1 MLLEAGRPH
10 MKKINKIAVIFSAT
24 RKTDK
29 ALIKVNEIIE
39 STNSEVILST
49 NIKKLNSETNKKA
62 SKADL
67 ILVLGGDGTMIGSIR
82 NLHSLNVPFLGI
94 NSGTVGFLTDLSMS
108 KIEKLKDILQGSYL
122 KESRPVFEAYSSM
135 KKKEIFLNEVVIH
148 SGSVTK
154 MLDLE
159 ISLKDQV
166 IYNLKADGLI
176 ISSSTGSTAY
186 SYSGGGPIISPKL
199 DAISLLPMFSHS
211 SSSHSLLLSNKEE
224 VTVKIKNKN
233 LNSTQIFVDGKKNLK
248 YTNKGLKVSNLK
260 KTFKLYHPKDYNYF
274 EACRTKLG
282 WAVSIEHLKQD

>member
-1 MLLEAGRPH
+1 
-10 MKKINKIAVIFSAT
+10 MKKITKIAVIYSAT

-29 ALIKVNEIIE
+29 ALIRVNEIIE
-39 STNSEVILST
+39 SSNSEVILST
-49 NIKKLNSETNKKA
+49 NIKKLNSETFKKA

-82 NLHSLNVPFLGI
+82 KLHSLDVPFLGI
-94 NSGTVGFLTDLSMS
+94 NSGTVGFLTDLSIN

-122 KESRPVFEAYSSM
+122 KENRPVFEAYSSL
-135 KKKEIFLNEVVIH
+135 KNKEIFLNEVVIH

-199 DAISLLPMFSHS
+199 DALSLLPMFSHS

-224 VTVKIKNKN
+224 ISVKIKNN
-233 LNSTQIFVDGKKNLK
+233 DNNALQIVMDGKKNLK
-248 YTNKGLKVSNLK
+248 YSNNGLKIAHTK

-282 WAVSIEHLKQD
+282 WAIPIENYKND

>member
-1 MLLEAGRPH
+1 
-10 MKKINKIAVIFSAT
+10 MKKITKIAVIYSAT
-24 RKTDK
+24 RKTDE
-29 ALIKVNEIIE
+29 ALFRVNEIIE
-39 STNSEVILST
+39 SSNSEVILST
-49 NIKKLNSETNKKA
+49 NIKKLNTETIKKA
-62 SKADL
+62 SKAEL

-94 NSGTVGFLTDLSMS
+94 NSGTVGFLTDLSLS
-108 KIEKLKDILQGSYL
+108 KIEKLKDILQGYYL
-122 KESRPVFEAYSSM
+122 KESRPVFEAYSSI

-186 SYSGGGPIISPKL
+186 SYSGGGPIVSPKL

-211 SSSHSLLLSNKEE
+211 SSSHSLLLSDREE

-248 YTNKGLKVSNLK
+248 YTNKGLKVSNTK

-282 WAVSIEHLKQD
+282 WAIPIEKFKSE

>member
-1 MLLEAGRPH
+1 
-10 MKKINKIAVIFSAT
+10 MKKIKKIAIVFSAT

-29 ALIKVNEIIE
+29 ILVEAREIIKQAD
-39 STNSEVILST
+39 SELVCIVNVNQIRLSD
-49 NIKKLNSETNKKA
+49 LNKI

-67 ILVLGGDGTMIGSIR
+67 ILVFGGDGTMIGSIR
-82 NLHSLNVPFLGI
+82 SLHSLNIPFLGV
-94 NSGTVGFLTDLSMS
+94 NSGTVGFLTDLSIS
-108 KIEKLKDILQGSYL
+108 KINNLIHILKGNY
-122 KESRPVFEAYSSM
+122 KTENRPIFEASTSSRR
-135 KKKEIFLNEVVIH
+135 KEIFLNEVVIH

-159 ISLKDQV
+159 LSIKDQV

-176 ISSSTGSTAY
+176 VSSSTGSTAY

-199 DAISLLPMFSHS
+199 DALSLLPMFSHS

-224 VTVKIKNKN
+224 VNLKIKNKN
-233 LNSTQIFVDGKKNLK
+233 TDTVQIFMDGKKNLK
-248 YTNKGLKVSNLK
+248 YSKSGLKISNTK

-282 WAVSIEHLKQD
+282 WALPIEKFKND

>member
-1 MLLEAGRPH
+1 
-10 MKKINKIAVIFSAT
+10 MKQISKIAVIYSAT
-24 RKTDK
+24 RKTDR
-29 ALIKVNEIIE
+29 ALSKVNEIIK
-39 STNSEVILST
+39 SLKSEIILSS
-49 NIKKLNSETNKKA
+49 NIKKLDSKAFKKA

-82 NLHSLNVPFLGI
+82 SLYSLNIPFLGI
-94 NSGTVGFLTDLSMS
+94 NSGTVGFLTDLSLS
-108 KIEKLKDILQGSYL
+108 KIEKLKDILKGSYL
-122 KESRPVFEAYSSM
+122 KESRPIYEAYTSL

-159 ISLKDQV
+159 ISLKDQA

-211 SSSHSLLLSNKEE
+211 SSSHSLLLSNREE

-248 YTNKGLKVSNLK
+248 YSNNGLKVTNTK

-282 WAVSIEHLKQD
+282 WAVSIENLKKE

>member
-1 MLLEAGRPH
+1 
-10 MKKINKIAVIFSAT
+10 MKKISQIAIVYSST
-24 RKTDK
+24 RKTDE
-29 ALIKVNEIIE
+29 ALERVTKITE
-39 STNSEVILST
+39 SLDCKIVLSS
-49 NIKKLNSETNKKA
+49 NINKLNLSNSKKA

-82 NLHSLNVPFLGI
+82 SLHALNVPFLGI
-94 NSGTVGFLTDLSMS
+94 NSGTVGFLTDLSLS
-108 KIEKLKDILQGSYL
+108 KIDKIKDILAGSFL
-122 KESRPVFEAYSSM
+122 MENRPIFEAFTSNR
-135 KKKEIFLNEVVIH
+135 KKEIFLNEVVIH

-159 ISLKDQV
+159 LSLKGQV

-211 SSSHSLLLSNKEE
+211 SSSHSLLLSNEE
-224 VTVKIKNKN
+224 EITVKIKNKD

-248 YTNKGLKVSNLK
+248 YSSNGLKVINTK

-274 EACRTKLG
+274 EACRSKLG
-282 WAVSIEHLKQD
+282 WALPIENFKND

>member
-1 MLLEAGRPH
+1 
-10 MKKINKIAVIFSAT
+10 MKKINKIVIVYSAT

-29 ALIKVNEIIE
+29 VLSKVKEIIE
-39 STNSEVILST
+39 LSNSEIILSS
-49 NIKKLNSETNKKA
+49 NINRLDSQSFKKA

-82 NLHSLNVPFLGI
+82 NLHALNVPFLGI
-94 NSGTVGFLTDLSMS
+94 NSGTVGFLTDLSIS

-135 KKKEIFLNEVVIH
+135 QNKEIFLNEVVIH

-211 SSSHSLLLSNKEE
+211 SSSHSLLLSNNEE

-233 LNSTQIFVDGKKNLK
+233 LSSTQIFVDGKKNLK
-248 YTNKGLKVSNLK
+248 YTNKGLKVSNSK

-282 WAVSIEHLKQD
+282 WALPIENLNK

>member
-1 MLLEAGRPH
+1 
-10 MKKINKIAVIFSAT
+10 MKKITKIAVIYSAT
-24 RKTDK
+24 RKTDE
-29 ALIKVNEIIE
+29 ALFRVNEIIE
-39 STNSEVILST
+39 SSNSEVILST
-49 NIKKLNSETNKKA
+49 NVKKLNTETIKKA
-62 SKADL
+62 SKAEL

-94 NSGTVGFLTDLSMS
+94 NSGTVGFLTDLSLN
-108 KIEKLKDILQGSYL
+108 KIEKLKDILQGYYL
-122 KESRPVFEAYSSM
+122 KESRPVFEAYSSI

-159 ISLKDQV
+159 ISLKNQV

-199 DAISLLPMFSHS
+199 NAISLLPMFSHS
-211 SSSHSLLLSNKEE
+211 SSSHSLLLSDKEE

-248 YTNKGLKVSNLK
+248 YTNKGLKVSNTK

>member
-1 MLLEAGRPH
+1 
-10 MKKINKIAVIFSAT
+10 MKKINKIVIVYSAT

-29 ALIKVNEIIE
+29 VLSKVKEIIE
-39 STNSEVILST
+39 SSNSEIILSS
-49 NIKKLNSETNKKA
+49 NVNKLDSQSFKIA

-82 NLHSLNVPFLGI
+82 NLHALNVPFLGI
-94 NSGTVGFLTDLSMS
+94 NSGTVGFLTDLSLS
-108 KIEKLKDILQGSYL
+108 KIEKLKDILNGSYL
-122 KESRPVFEAYSSM
+122 KERRPIFEAYSNLR
-135 KKKEIFLNEVVIH
+135 KKEIFLNEVVIH

-211 SSSHSLLLSNKEE
+211 SSSQSLLLSNKEE

-248 YTNKGLKVSNLK
+248 YSLKGLKVSNSK
-260 KTFKLYHPKDYNYF
+260 KTFKLYHPRDYNYF

-282 WAVSIEHLKQD
+282 WALPIENFKND

>member
-1 MLLEAGRPH
+1 
-10 MKKINKIAVIFSAT
+10 MKKINKIVVVYSAT

-29 ALIKVNEIIE
+29 VLSKVKEIIE
-39 STNSEVILST
+39 LSNAEIILSS
-49 NIKKLNSETNKKA
+49 NIKKLDSQTHKKA

-82 NLHSLNVPFLGI
+82 NLHTLNVPFLGI
-94 NSGTVGFLTDLSMS
+94 NSGTVGFLTDLSIS
-108 KIEKLKDILQGSYL
+108 NIVKLKDILQGSYL

-135 KKKEIFLNEVVIH
+135 QNKEIFLNEVVIH

-211 SSSHSLLLSNKEE
+211 SSSHSLLLSNNEE

-233 LNSTQIFVDGKKNLK
+233 LSSTQIFVDGKKNLK
-248 YTNKGLKVSNLK
+248 YTNKGLKVSNSE

-274 EACRTKLG
+274 EACRAKLG
-282 WAVSIEHLKQD
+282 WAIPIENLNK

>member
-1 MLLEAGRPH
+1 
-10 MKKINKIAVIFSAT
+10 
-24 RKTDK
+24 
-29 ALIKVNEIIE
+29 
-39 STNSEVILST
+39 
-49 NIKKLNSETNKKA
+49 
-62 SKADL
+62 
-67 ILVLGGDGTMIGSIR
+67 
-82 NLHSLNVPFLGI
+82 
-94 NSGTVGFLTDLSMS
+94 
-108 KIEKLKDILQGSYL
+108 
-122 KESRPVFEAYSSM
+122 
-135 KKKEIFLNEVVIH
+135 
-148 SGSVTK
+148 

-211 SSSHSLLLSNKEE
+211 SSSHSLLLSDREE

-248 YTNKGLKVSNLK
+248 YTNNLKVSNSK
-260 KTFKLYHPKDYNYF
+260 KLLNFIIQKIIIT

-282 WAVSIEHLKQD
+282 

>member
-1 MLLEAGRPH
+1 
-10 MKKINKIAVIFSAT
+10 MKKITKIAVIYSAT

-29 ALIKVNEIIE
+29 ALFRVNEIIE
-39 STNSEVILST
+39 SSNSEVILST
-49 NIKKLNSETNKKA
+49 NIKKLNSEITKKA
-62 SKADL
+62 SKAEL

-94 NSGTVGFLTDLSMS
+94 NSGTVGFLTDLSLS
-108 KIEKLKDILQGSYL
+108 KIEKLKEILQGYYL
-122 KESRPVFEAYSSM
+122 KESRPVFEAYTSIR
-135 KKKEIFLNEVVIH
+135 KKEIFLNEVVIH

-211 SSSHSLLLSNKEE
+211 SSSHSLLLSDKEE

-248 YTNKGLKVSNLK
+248 YTNKGLKVSNTK

>member
-1 MLLEAGRPH
+1 
-10 MKKINKIAVIFSAT
+10 
-24 RKTDK
+24 
-29 ALIKVNEIIE
+29 
-39 STNSEVILST
+39 
-49 NIKKLNSETNKKA
+49 
-62 SKADL
+62 
-67 ILVLGGDGTMIGSIR
+67 MIGSIR
-82 NLHSLNVPFLGI
+82 NLYSLNVPFLGI
-94 NSGTVGFLTDLSMS
+94 NSGTVGFLTDLSLN
-108 KIEKLKDILQGSYL
+108 KIEKLKEILKGNYI
-122 KESRPVFEAYSSM
+122 KEKRPIFEAYSDNEN
-135 KKKEIFLNEVVIH
+135 KEIFLNEVVIH

-159 ISLKDQV
+159 LSLKNQV

-199 DAISLLPMFSHS
+199 DALSLLPMFSHS

-233 LNSTQIFVDGKKNLK
+233 LSSIQIFVDGKKNLK
-248 YTNKGLKVSNLK
+248 YSKNGLKVSNTK

-282 WAVSIEHLKQD
+282 WALPIENLKRLKMNTTRILNYFSLLFLFC

>member
-1 MLLEAGRPH
+1 
-10 MKKINKIAVIFSAT
+10 MKKINKIVIVYSAT

-29 ALIKVNEIIE
+29 VLSKVKEIIE
-39 STNSEVILST
+39 LSNTEIILSS
-49 NIKKLNSETNKKA
+49 NINRLDSQSSKKA

-82 NLHSLNVPFLGI
+82 NLHTLNVPFLGI
-94 NSGTVGFLTDLSMS
+94 NSGTVGFLTDLPIS

-135 KKKEIFLNEVVIH
+135 QNKEIFLNEVVIH

-211 SSSHSLLLSNKEE
+211 SSSHSLLLSNNEE

-233 LNSTQIFVDGKKNLK
+233 LSSTQIFVDGKKNLK
-248 YTNKGLKVSNLK
+248 YTNKGLKVSNSK

-282 WAVSIEHLKQD
+282 WALPIENLNK

>member
-1 MLLEAGRPH
+1 
-10 MKKINKIAVIFSAT
+10 MKKINKIVVVYSAT

-29 ALIKVNEIIE
+29 VLSKVKEIIE
-39 STNSEVILST
+39 LSNAEIILSS
-49 NIKKLNSETNKKA
+49 NIKKLDSQTHKKA

-82 NLHSLNVPFLGI
+82 NLHTLNVPFLGI
-94 NSGTVGFLTDLSMS
+94 NSGTVGFLTDLS
-108 KIEKLKDILQGSYL
+108 ITNIVKLKDILQGSYL
-122 KESRPVFEAYSSM
+122 KESRPVFGAYSSM
-135 KKKEIFLNEVVIH
+135 QNKEIFLNEVVIH

-211 SSSHSLLLSNKEE
+211 SSSHSLLLSNNEE

-233 LNSTQIFVDGKKNLK
+233 LSSTQIFVDGKKNLK
-248 YTNKGLKVSNLK
+248 YTNKGLKVSNSE

-282 WAVSIEHLKQD
+282 WAIPIENLNK

>member
-1 MLLEAGRPH
+1 
-10 MKKINKIAVIFSAT
+10 MKKITKIAVIYSAT
-24 RKTDK
+24 RKTDE
-29 ALIKVNEIIE
+29 ALFRVNEIIE
-39 STNSEVILST
+39 SSNSEVILST
-49 NIKKLNSETNKKA
+49 NIKKLNTETIKKA
-62 SKADL
+62 SKAEL

-94 NSGTVGFLTDLSMS
+94 NSGTVGFLTDLSLS
-108 KIEKLKDILQGSYL
+108 KIEKLKDILQGYYL
-122 KESRPVFEAYSSM
+122 KESRPVFEAYSSI

-199 DAISLLPMFSHS
+199 NAISLLPMFSHS
-211 SSSHSLLLSNKEE
+211 SSSHSLLLSDREE

-248 YTNKGLKVSNLK
+248 YTNKGLKVSNTK

>member
-1 MLLEAGRPH
+1 
-10 MKKINKIAVIFSAT
+10 MKKITKIAVIYSGT
-24 RKTDK
+24 RKTDN
-29 ALIKVNEIIE
+29 ALLRVNEIIE
-39 STNSEVILST
+39 SSNSEVILST
-49 NIKKLNSETNKKA
+49 NIKKLNSETIKQA
-62 SKADL
+62 SKAEL

-94 NSGTVGFLTDLSMS
+94 NSGTVGFLTDLSLS
-108 KIEKLKDILQGSYL
+108 KIEKLKDILQGHYL
-122 KESRPVFEAYSSM
+122 KESRPVFEAYSSF

-199 DAISLLPMFSHS
+199 DIISLLPMFSHS
-211 SSSHSLLLSNKEE
+211 SSSHSLLLSDREE

-248 YTNKGLKVSNLK
+248 YTNKGLKVSNTK

-282 WAVSIEHLKQD
+282 WAVSIENLKQD

>member
-1 MLLEAGRPH
+1 
-10 MKKINKIAVIFSAT
+10 MKIINKIAIVYSAT
-24 RKTDK
+24 RKTDE
-29 ALIKVNEIIE
+29 ALVKVREIID
-39 STNSEVILST
+39 SLNAKVVFSS
-49 NIKKLNSETNKKA
+49 NIKKLNSIDLKKI

-67 ILVLGGDGTMIGSIR
+67 ILVLGGDGTMIGSMR
-82 NLHSLNVPFLGI
+82 NLYSLNVPFLGI
-94 NSGTVGFLTDLSMS
+94 NSGTVGFLTDLPLN
-108 KIEKLKDILQGSYL
+108 KIEKLNEIIKGNYI
-122 KESRPVFEAYSSM
+122 KESRPIFEAYTDNDN
-135 KKKEIFLNEVVIH
+135 KEIFLNEVVIH

-159 ISLKDQV
+159 LSLKKQV

-224 VTVKIKNKN
+224 VIVKIKNKN
-233 LNSTQIFVDGKKNLK
+233 LSSIQIFVDGKKNLK
-248 YTNKGLKVSNLK
+248 YSNHGLKVSSTK

-282 WAVSIEHLKQD
+282 WALPIEHFKN

>member
-1 MLLEAGRPH
+1 
-10 MKKINKIAVIFSAT
+10 MKKITKIAVIYSAT

-29 ALIKVNEIIE
+29 ALSRVNEIIE
-39 STNSEVILST
+39 SSNSEVILST
-49 NIKKLNSETNKKA
+49 NIKKLNSETIKKA
-62 SKADL
+62 SKAEL

-94 NSGTVGFLTDLSMS
+94 NSGTVGFLTDLSLN
-108 KIEKLKDILQGSYL
+108 KIAKLKDILQGYYL
-122 KESRPVFEAYSSM
+122 KESRPVFEAYSSI

-159 ISLKDQV
+159 ISLKNQV

-199 DAISLLPMFSHS
+199 NAISLLPMFSHS
-211 SSSHSLLLSNKEE
+211 SSSHSLLLSDNEE

-248 YTNKGLKVSNLK
+248 YTNKGLKVSNTK

>member
-1 MLLEAGRPH
+1 
-10 MKKINKIAVIFSAT
+10 MKKITKIAVIYSAT

-29 ALIKVNEIIE
+29 ALSRVNEIIE
-39 STNSEVILST
+39 SSNSEVILST
-49 NIKKLNSETNKKA
+49 NIKKLNSETIKKA
-62 SKADL
+62 SKAEL

-94 NSGTVGFLTDLSMS
+94 NSGTVGFLTDLSLT
-108 KIEKLKDILQGSYL
+108 KIEKLKDILQGYYL
-122 KESRPVFEAYSSM
+122 KESRPVFEAYSSI

-186 SYSGGGPIISPKL
+186 SYSGGGPIVSPKL

-211 SSSHSLLLSNKEE
+211 SSSHSLLLSDREE

-248 YTNKGLKVSNLK
+248 YTNKGLKVSNTK

-282 WAVSIEHLKQD
+282 WAIPIEKFKSE

>member
-1 MLLEAGRPH
+1 MKII
-10 MKKINKIAVIFSAT
+10 KKIAIVFSAT

-29 ALIKVNEIIE
+29 ILAKAREIIKQADSELVCIVNVNEIR
-39 STNSEVILST
+39 SSD
-49 NIKKLNSETNKKA
+49 LNKI

-67 ILVLGGDGTMIGSIR
+67 ILVFGGDGTMIGSIR
-82 NLHSLNVPFLGI
+82 SLFSLNIPFLGI
-94 NSGTVGFLTDLSMS
+94 NSGTVGFLTDLSLS
-108 KIEKLKDILQGSYL
+108 KINNLTHIFKGNYKTEN
-122 KESRPVFEAYSSM
+122 RPIFEASTSSRR
-135 KKKEIFLNEVVIH
+135 KEIFLNEVVIH

-159 ISLKDQV
+159 LSIKDQV

-176 ISSSTGSTAY
+176 VSSSTGSTAY

-199 DAISLLPMFSHS
+199 DALSLLPMFSHS

-224 VTVKIKNKN
+224 VNLKIQNKSTETV
-233 LNSTQIFVDGKKNLK
+233 QIFMDGKKNLK
-248 YTNKGLKVSNLK
+248 YSKSGLKISNTK

-282 WAVSIEHLKQD
+282 WALPIEKFKND

>member
-1 MLLEAGRPH
+1 
-10 MKKINKIAVIFSAT
+10 MKKINKIVIVYSAT

-29 ALIKVNEIIE
+29 VLSKVKEIIE
-39 STNSEVILST
+39 LSNTEIILSS
-49 NIKKLNSETNKKA
+49 NINRLDSQSFKKA

-82 NLHSLNVPFLGI
+82 NLHTLNVPFLGI
-94 NSGTVGFLTDLSMS
+94 NSGTVGFLTDLSIS
-108 KIEKLKDILQGSYL
+108 KIEKLKDILRGSYL

-135 KKKEIFLNEVVIH
+135 QNKEIFLNEVVIH

-211 SSSHSLLLSNKEE
+211 SSSHSLLLSNNEE

-233 LNSTQIFVDGKKNLK
+233 LSSTQIFVDGKKNLK
-248 YTNKGLKVSNLK
+248 YTNKGLKVSNSK

-282 WAVSIEHLKQD
+282 WALPIENLNK

>member
-1 MLLEAGRPH
+1 
-10 MKKINKIAVIFSAT
+10 MKQISKIAVIYSAT
-24 RKTDK
+24 RKTDR
-29 ALIKVNEIIE
+29 ALSKVNEIIK
-39 STNSEVILST
+39 SLNSEIILSS
-49 NIKKLNSETNKKA
+49 NIKKLDSKAFKKA

-82 NLHSLNVPFLGI
+82 SLYSLNIPFLGI
-94 NSGTVGFLTDLSMS
+94 NSGTVGFLTDLSLS
-108 KIEKLKDILQGSYL
+108 KIEKLKDILKGSYL
-122 KESRPVFEAYSSM
+122 KESRPIYEAYTSL

-159 ISLKDQV
+159 ISLKDQA

-211 SSSHSLLLSNKEE
+211 SSSHSLLLSNREE

-248 YTNKGLKVSNLK
+248 YSNNGLKVTNTK

-282 WAVSIEHLKQD
+282 WALPIENFKND

>member
-1 MLLEAGRPH
+1 
-10 MKKINKIAVIFSAT
+10 MKQISKIAVVYSAT

-29 ALIKVNEIIE
+29 ALASVEEIIE
-39 STNSEVILST
+39 LSDSDVIFSS
-49 NIKKLNSETNKKA
+49 NINKLNSQFLKKA

-82 NLHSLNVPFLGI
+82 NLFKLNVPFLGI
-94 NSGTVGFLTDLSMS
+94 NSGTVGFLTDLSLS
-108 KIEKLKDILQGSYL
+108 KIEKLKEILKGSYL
-122 KESRPVFEAYSSM
+122 KESRPIFEAYSNSR
-135 KKKEIFLNEVVIH
+135 KKEVFVNEVVIH

-154 MLDLE
+154 MLELE

-211 SSSHSLLLSNKEE
+211 SSSHSLLLSNTEE

-248 YTNKGLKVSNLK
+248 YSNKGLKISNSK
-260 KTFKLYHPKDYNYF
+260 KTFKLYHPRDYNYF

-282 WAVSIEHLKQD
+282 WALPIENLKDD